1 MKDNHHV
8 VGGSLED
15 FLEDLGEK
23 EAVYGAAIKQ
33 VLAWQI
39 EEERKSQALS
49 KSGMAEKMGTSRSQL
64 DRVLDPA
71 NIGISLDTLERA
83 ARSLGK
89 RLKIELVDA

>member
-1 MKDNHHV
+1 MTDNHSV
-8 VGGSLED
+8 VGGLLED

-33 VLAWQI
+33 VLAWRI
-39 EEERKSQALS
+39 DEERKLQALS
-49 KSGMAEKMGTSRSQL
+49 KSDMAEKMGTRRSQL

>member
-1 MKDNHHV
+1 MTDHHSV

-15 FLEDLGEK
+15 FLEYLGEK

-39 EEERKSQALS
+39 DEERKLQALS
-49 KSGMAEKMGTSRSQL
+49 KSDMAEKMGTSRSQL